1 MGESGFSRSPQS
13 LAALLDTIELT
24 RQGAG
29 YALTSSHPK
38 IKGQKPR
45 PTGDEL
51 EALILQSTNG
61 MPSIHETLVK
71 GLVELCKVKPAGNDA
86 VLWLGEWLLANNPS
100 KPRVEVPE

>member
-13 LAALLDTIELT
+13 LSALLDTIIFVP
-24 RQGAG
+24 QGSTW
-29 YALTSSHPK
+29 ALQSSHPK
-38 IKGQKPR
+38 IKGQRPR
-45 PTGDEL
+45 PSGDEL
-51 EALILQSTNG
+51 EALIMNSANG
-61 MPSIHETLVK
+61 IPSIHETLVN